1 MLPRLCSGAVMRIRE
16 AAILFVVL
24 CIAGWLRYVSAT
36 QTLVEVPIRND
47 AKEYVAYAYN
57 LQRFGVYSKA
67 VTWNLPANTP
77 APVPDAMR
85 PPAYPA
91 FLLLFLHGRPDL
103 SFINHAVAAQAILGM
118 FVVLGGYL
126 LARLILG
133 WPAAMAVAVLL
144 GTSPQLV
151 IYESYL
157 LTETLY
163 TFAVTAAL
171 LAGTVALR
179 TESPRRLWI
188 GAAIFGALLAFAALI
203 RPTLQHLPFVLLGA
217 ALLIARLRR
226 YRLAALVMSLSFAV
240 AVAPWALRNL
250 VVTGHVSDP
259 RLAIATLQGGSY
271 PYFMYDHDPKTY
283 GGPSTADPR
292 SAEISQSMATVL
304 TEIAR
309 KFRSSPVEYLSWY
322 LVGKPIAFFSLNEI
336 SGWGWVFIYPVL
348 TSPFLHDP
356 AVRFVS
362 AITTGLH
369 WPLVLCAVAG
379 MFAAWTSEARRRLG
393 ERRALALRFVS
404 AVFAFAVALHVV
416 GTPLPRY
423 SVPFRPLFYVLAVYA
438 ISAGWTILKVRLAR
452 PGHKLPSAS
461 T

>member
-1 MLPRLCSGAVMRIRE
+1 MRIRE
-16 AAILFVVL
+16 ATILFVVL

-67 VTWNLPANTP
+67 VTWYLPVGAP
-77 APVPDAMR
+77 APAPDAMR

-91 FLLLFLHGRPDL
+91 FLLLFLHGQPDL
-103 SFINHAVAAQAILGM
+103 SFINHAVTAQAILGM
-118 FVVLGGYL
+118 LIVLAGYL
-126 LARLILG
+126 LARPILG
-133 WPAAMAVAVLL
+133 WPWAMVVAMLL

-171 LAGTVALR
+171 LSGTVALR
-179 TESPRRLWI
+179 ARSPRGLWI
-188 GAAIFGALLAFAALI
+188 GAAIFGVLLAFAALI
-203 RPTLQHLPFVLLGA
+203 RPTLQHLPFVLLAA
-217 ALLIARLRR
+217 ALLIPGLRR
-226 YRLAALVMSLSFAV
+226 YRTAALVMSLGFAV
-240 AVAPWALRNL
+240 TVAPWALRNIA
-250 VVTGHVSDP
+250 VTGHVSDP

-271 PYFMYDHDPKTY
+271 PDFMYEHDPKTY

-292 SAEISQSMATVL
+292 SAQISASVGTVL

-309 KFRSSPVEYLSWY
+309 KFCASPWEYLRWY
-322 LVGKPIAFFSLNEI
+322 LIGKPIAFFSLNEI

-369 WPLVLCAVAG
+369 WPLVVCAVIG
-379 MFAAWTSEARRRLG
+379 MFAAWSPAARRRLS
-393 ERRALALRFVS
+393 EQQASALRFVS

-438 ISAGWTILKVRLAR
+438 ICVGWTTLKRRLAR
-452 PGHKLPSAS
+452 RRHLLSNAS